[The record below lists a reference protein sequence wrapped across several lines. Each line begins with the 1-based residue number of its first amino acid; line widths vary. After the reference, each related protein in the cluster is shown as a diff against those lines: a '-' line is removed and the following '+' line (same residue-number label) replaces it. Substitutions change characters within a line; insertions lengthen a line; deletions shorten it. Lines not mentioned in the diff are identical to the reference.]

1 MFVVCYGVTWWLGE
15 GKVCV
20 GGVLWCEMVA
30 W

>member
-1 MFVVCYGVTWWLGE
+1 MLVVCHGLTWWLGE
-15 GKVCV
+15 GKVGV